1 MHCKIS
7 VWLGILFIILRGVKP
22 GMSGS
27 CNKPIEKNIASLP
40 SKTSQKQYL
49 TFGITF
55 SRFGGIPV
63 KELGNLGA
71 EFGSLSSHFST
82 CCLLSIQLSYL
93 WLLFCKCAFI
103 QYVKGEGKPQ
113 TIPFSLQFSH

>member
-7 VWLGILFIILRGVKP
+7 VWLGILFIILSGVKP

-27 CNKPIEKNIASLP
+27 CNKPIVKTTVTSP
-40 SKTSQKQYL
+40 PKTSQKQYL

-55 SRFGGIPV
+55 SRFGGIPI

-71 EFGSLSSHFST
+71 EFGPLSLHFPT
-82 CCLLSIQLSYL
+82 CCLLSI
-93 WLLFCKCAFI
+93 
-103 QYVKGEGKPQ
+103 
-113 TIPFSLQFSH
+113 